1 MRASD
6 NRVPEKTG
14 EGIITVLVNRD
25 DSLPEITNGI
35 FDVIDAPIS
44 ENLNIGLS
52 VAVVGASDADI
63 IEDGDVS
70 FPHLNIIK

>member
-6 NRVPEKTG
+6 NREPEKTG

-70 FPHLNIIK
+70 FSYLNIIQ